1 MIAVMGD
8 ACLLFRQVENDLF
21 RCDVSGYGY
30 RVASALAHK
39 GVFPALFSPLGSDRA
54 ASAIVE
60 RMVSDEILFDPEI
73 SNLPLKT
80 GIMIEYL
87 DGQKIDLTSSSAASA
102 LSSDLLGEALSVHT
116 NIKCVHLSSRG
127 LSLNPTAS
135 AFIDQSL
142 FITPR
147 PYIVVDL
154 NEDSSNALLS
164 RSIETLMPYAD
175 LFIAKKEMKSPNFVE
190 YVLNFWDFEN
200 SSYVK
205 LKNKTKKGSIGRDHC
220 LNMLGTFKKGEL
232 VASEDVK
239 NTDDETFASTLLY
252 TLEKDF
258 FPSADDDFSSYDV
271 PLSILKEAL
280 RAL

>member
-73 SNLPLKT
+73 SSLPLKT

-154 NEDSSNALLS
+154 NEDSFNALLS

-175 LFIAKKEMKSPNFVE
+175 LFIAKKESCPESVISNARLVLLKAEGKVE
-190 YVLNFWDFEN
+190 V
-200 SSYVK
+200 
-205 LKNKTKKGSIGRDHC
+205 
-220 LNMLGTFKKGEL
+220 FKKGEF
-232 VASEDVK
+232 VTSEDVK

-258 FPSADDDFSSYDV
+258 FPSADEDFSSYDV

>member
-30 RVASALAHK
+30 RVASALAQK

-73 SNLPLKT
+73 SSLPLKT

-154 NEDSSNALLS
+154 NEDSFNALLS

-175 LFIAKKEMKSPNFVE
+175 LFIAKKESCPESVISNARLVLLKAEGKVE
-190 YVLNFWDFEN
+190 V
-200 SSYVK
+200 
-205 LKNKTKKGSIGRDHC
+205 
-220 LNMLGTFKKGEL
+220 FKKGEF
-232 VASEDVK
+232 VTSEDVK
-239 NTDDETFASTLLY
+239 NTDDEAFASTLLY

-258 FPSADDDFSSYDV
+258 FPSADEDFSSYDV